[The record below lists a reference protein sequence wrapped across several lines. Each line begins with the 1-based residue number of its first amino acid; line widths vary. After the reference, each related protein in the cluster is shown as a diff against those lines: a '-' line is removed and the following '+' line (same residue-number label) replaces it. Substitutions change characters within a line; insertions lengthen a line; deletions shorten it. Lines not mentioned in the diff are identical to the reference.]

1 MGTQLKIY
9 FTVFLSLLVVDYLW
23 IGLIAQKFYVQQF
36 GPVGRITAD
45 GKFDVVLWAAIAVYV
60 ILAFGITAF
69 VLPKVMAEHSWSMAF
84 IWGALYG
91 LTVYGVY
98 DMTNHATL
106 NHWPLTLAFVD
117 MAWGTF
123 LGGAVSVIAKLV
135 RDNLFSGA

>member
-1 MGTQLKIY
+1 MVTQLKL
-9 FTVFLSLLVVDYLW
+9 FFAVLVSLAIVDFLW

-60 ILAFGITAF
+60 ILAFGITVF
-69 VLPKVMAEHSWSMAF
+69 VLPKVLAGDSWSLAF

-91 LTVYGVY
+91 LTVYGIY

-123 LGGAVSVIAKLV
+123 LGGIIAVIGKYL
-135 RDNLFSGA
+135 RDSWLA

>member
-1 MGTQLKIY
+1 MVTQLKL
-9 FTVFLSLLVVDYLW
+9 FFAVLVSLAVVDFLW

-36 GPVGRITAD
+36 GPVGRIIAD
-45 GKFDVVLWAAIAVYV
+45 GKFDVVLWAAIAVYL
-60 ILAFGITAF
+60 ILAFGITVF
-69 VLPKVMAEHSWSMAF
+69 VLPKILAGDSWSLAF

-123 LGGAVSVIAKLV
+123 LGGIIAVIGKYV
-135 RDNLFSGA
+135 RDSWLA